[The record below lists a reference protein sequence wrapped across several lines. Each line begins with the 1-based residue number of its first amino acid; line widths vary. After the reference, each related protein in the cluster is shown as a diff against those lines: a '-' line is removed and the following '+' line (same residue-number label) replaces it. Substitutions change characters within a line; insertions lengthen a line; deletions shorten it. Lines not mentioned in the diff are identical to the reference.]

1 MFCEKCGTQ
10 IPDDAL
16 FCPGCGQKTSNGAQQ
31 AAPQSAQQSVQPR
44 PQMSYA
50 PQQPAQNNSKK
61 LIGVIIAIAAVFL
74 VVAVIFGILILGK
87 LGDKDDDS
95 DKKGKK
101 DNKTKTEQS
110 VDSDDEDDADESD
123 DADSDDEE
131 ASAEDADSEDS
142 DSEEA
147 GASGDASALIAER
160 FPKLV
165 EGYKEP
171 KSENTFWIPV
181 DDETREKLDNLNNDY
196 NKIAWVVEYAYKG
209 IPAMVTSFTIN
220 ENCGVPYVILGFTNV
235 GDVPLCVD
243 GTAEIYDFDKNKLA
257 SGYPYTGMIQP
268 GGTYICPIACPGVDM
283 QNIDVGYTDLTLD
296 YAKAVKPGD
305 YSATAS
311 LGDSTSSN
319 IVTSISVENT
329 CSSKELMGQITVLLL
344 DENGF
349 PVANGY
355 VFGATST
362 DPGATLESDVT
373 IGILEEDIAKV
384 SDIAVFASP
393 YITG

>member
-1 MFCEKCGTQ
+1 MLYCKKCGNEL
-10 IPDDAL
+10 PEDAK
-16 FCPGCGQKTSNGAQQ
+16 FCTKCGQKVEATQPQVATQNPVPNQANQSN
-31 AAPQSAQQSVQPR
+31 
-44 PQMSYA
+44 
-50 PQQPAQNNSKK
+50 KK
-61 LIGVIIAIAAVFL
+61 LMYIIIAIAAVFL
-74 VVAVIFGILILGK
+74 IVAVVFGILILDK
-87 LGDKDDDS
+87 LGDKEDDD
-95 DKKGKK
+95 DKKSKK
-101 DNKTKTEQS
+101 DRVKTEQS
-110 VDSDDEDDADESD
+110 VDDEDDADESD

-160 FPKLV
+160 FPKLLNR
-165 EGYKEP
+165 YKEP
-171 KSENTFWIPV
+171 PEKSFWISI

-329 CSSKELMGQITVLLL
+329 CSSKEVMGQITVLLL

-393 YITG
+393 YITGR

>member
-1 MFCEKCGTQ
+1 MY
-10 IPDDAL
+10 I
-16 FCPGCGQKTSNGAQQ
+16 
-31 AAPQSAQQSVQPR
+31 
-44 PQMSYA
+44 
-50 PQQPAQNNSKK
+50 
-61 LIGVIIAIAAVFL
+61 IIAIAAVFL
-74 VVAVIFGILILGK
+74 IVAVVFGILILGK
-87 LGDKDDDS
+87 LGNKEDDD
-95 DKKGKK
+95 DKKSKK
-101 DNKTKTEQS
+101 DRVKTEQS
-110 VDSDDEDDADESD
+110 VDDEDDADESD

-165 EGYKEP
+165 NRYKEP
-171 KSENTFWIPV
+171 PEKSFWISI

-243 GTAEIYDFDKNKLA
+243 GAAEIYDFDKNKLA
-257 SGYPYTGMIQP
+257 LGYPYTGMIQP

-355 VFGATST
+355 VIGATST

-384 SDIAVFASP
+384 NDIAVFASP

>member
-1 MFCEKCGTQ
+1 MFCDKCGTQ

-50 PQQPAQNNSKK
+50 PQQPAQNNNKK

-165 EGYKEP
+165 NRYKEP
-171 KSENTFWIPV
+171 PENSFWISI

-384 SDIAVFASP
+384 NDIAVFASP

>member
-1 MFCEKCGTQ
+1 M
-10 IPDDAL
+10 
-16 FCPGCGQKTSNGAQQ
+16 
-31 AAPQSAQQSVQPR
+31 
-44 PQMSYA
+44 
-50 PQQPAQNNSKK
+50 
-61 LIGVIIAIAAVFL
+61 
-74 VVAVIFGILILGK
+74 
-87 LGDKDDDS
+87 
-95 DKKGKK
+95 
-101 DNKTKTEQS
+101 
-110 VDSDDEDDADESD
+110 
-123 DADSDDEE
+123 
-131 ASAEDADSEDS
+131 
-142 DSEEA
+142 
-147 GASGDASALIAER
+147 IAER

-165 EGYKEP
+165 NRYKEP
-171 KSENTFWIPV
+171 AENSFWISI

-384 SDIAVFASP
+384 NDIAVFASP

>member
-50 PQQPAQNNSKK
+50 PQQPAQNNNKK

-110 VDSDDEDDADESD
+110 VDSDDEDDADESE

-165 EGYKEP
+165 NGYKEP
-171 KSENTFWIPV
+171 AENSFWISI

-257 SGYPYTGMIQP
+257 SGYPYSGMIQP

-283 QNIDVGYTDLTLD
+283 QNIDVGYTDLSLD

-384 SDIAVFASP
+384 NDIAVFASP